1 MAKQK
6 FLHFVPRDKPKK
18 RGPGQ
23 HKKSLNKNE
32 KRQKNTNRYLG
43 QGR

>member
-1 MAKQK
+1 VAKK
-6 FLHFVPRDKPKK
+6 FKSFETRDKPRK

-23 HKKSLNKNE
+23 HKKSMNKNE

-43 QGR
+43 QGK

>member
-6 FLHFVPRDKPKK
+6 FTSFTPRDKPPK
-18 RGPGQ
+18 RRGV
-23 HKKSLNKNE
+23 HKKSMNKSE
-32 KRQKNTNRYLG
+32 KRQMNTNRYLG

>member
-1 MAKQK
+1 MAKK
-6 FLHFVPRDKPKK
+6 FKSFETRDKPKK

-23 HKKSLNKNE
+23 HKKSMNKNE

>member
-1 MAKQK
+1 MAKK
-6 FLHFVPRDKPKK
+6 FKSFETRDKPRK

-23 HKKSLNKNE
+23 HKKSLSKHE
-32 KRQKNTNRYLG
+32 KRQMNTNRYLG

>member
-1 MAKQK
+1 MAKK
-6 FLHFVPRDKPKK
+6 FKSFETRDKPKK
-18 RGPGQ
+18 KGPGQ
-23 HKKSLNKNE
+23 HKKSMNKNE

>member
-1 MAKQK
+1 MAKK
-6 FLHFVPRDKPKK
+6 FKSFETRDKPRK
-18 RGPGQ
+18 RGPLQ

>member
-1 MAKQK
+1 MAKK
-6 FLHFVPRDKPKK
+6 FKSFETRDKPRK

-23 HKKSLNKNE
+23 HKKSMNKNE